1 MSGKKLQ
8 GPQKALPPRCGG
20 TRAAERRPDARGE
33 WGVGGGKMWAR
44 LDAVLYEFFDR
55 KKRILFL
62 ALMCYAALC

>member
-1 MSGKKLQ
+1 
-8 GPQKALPPRCGG
+8 
-20 TRAAERRPDARGE
+20 
-33 WGVGGGKMWAR
+33 MWAR